1 MPKLRSPFG
10 VPFARSDA
18 ERLAAALTALA
29 DASRLQILGIL
40 WHNGESTQAE
50 IRKAQGRLSQPTV
63 SHHMCL
69 LHAAGLV
76 STRKDGQYMRSRL
89 TSSGVIAVAVALN
102 PEAHR

>member
-10 VPFARSDA
+10 APFGRSDA

-29 DASRLQILGIL
+29 DPSRLQILGIL

-50 IRKAQGRLSQPTV
+50 IRRAQGSLSQPTI
-63 SHHMCL
+63 SHHMHL
-69 LHAAGLV
+69 LHASGLV

-89 TSSGVIAVAVALN
+89 TPTGVIAVALAIN
-102 PEAHR
+102 PEADR